1 MKIVKKKNLK
11 HNNQNKKNDFENIKH
26 EFSDKKKPK
35 RTKLRFIDLEENNE
49 DEKLY
54 ENIEEKN
61 LLEIKNILQNE
72 INSFS
77 RKTEDR
83 KDHGNKKD
91 DSLSIQIELDSKSDL
106 NNSNFDMN
114 FNNKSNENL
123 LLNLKDMN
131 KDKDS
136 DSSENLLNYSNKHK
150 DLYKIN
156 EAKAS
161 MIKSSSSKELSFE
174 RTYSDIQITV
184 NNLDIPFNGK

>member
-1 MKIVKKKNLK
+1 MDD
-11 HNNQNKKNDFENIKH
+11 NKEK
-26 EFSDKKKPK
+26 
-35 RTKLRFIDLEENNE
+35 
-49 DEKLY
+49 EKLY

-114 FNNKSNENL
+114 FQNKANENL
-123 LLNLKDMN
+123 LLNLKDN
-131 KDKDS
+131 DEKDS

-174 RTYSDIQITV
+174 RTFSDIQITV